1 MSRYYQ
7 PVSEEVR
14 SLPITCHAG
23 TQSESGYSPSQT
35 LTLELDGGGGCS
47 RPRPSFT
54 LGKAGANS
62 YTNYATPGPSEKVIY
77 RNLKQALAIIF
88 IIGEIG

>member
-35 LTLELDGGGGCS
+35 LTLELDGGGDVQGHA
-47 RPRPSFT
+47 PALP
-54 LGKAGANS
+54 LGKL
-62 YTNYATPGPSEKVIY
+62 GPIAIPTT
-77 RNLKQALAIIF
+77 LPQALLKR
-88 IIGEIG
+88 